1 MKKIFK
7 LSLALF
13 LLLTTVS
20 CSDKVVENTEE
31 IRIGIVETTG
41 DKYKSSIHWYDK
53 ELEELDVQELKYAGL
68 GSSFNAPVYY
78 EDEIY
83 LIPEGLFTKRDTE
96 KVISIN
102 KYDFTINEY
111 SVPNIALK
119 QVAVNDDYIYVNSNL
134 NYQTHISR
142 INKKTDEFDEI
153 IFDGAYFSNI
163 IAIDDKIYIF
173 GNMLEEFDKNHMYV
187 TDKELNEVESF
198 DISEYGRDISKYL
211 IDNGFLYVT
220 TNPYDE
226 SDELTYL
233 LKINIDNNHIEAINL
248 DEKYN
253 DSILAYKGKILVSHN
268 DIVTQEGSK
277 LSILDENEKITK
289 KDIGTDLEFVDLID
303 DYLIVSDQEK
313 ISLFDIENDFKLIK
327 EVSIDKREDTYIS
340 KMIIID

>member
-1 MKKIFK
+1 M
-7 LSLALF
+7 
-13 LLLTTVS
+13 
-20 CSDKVVENTEE
+20 
-31 IRIGIVETTG
+31 IG
-41 DKYKSSIHWYDK
+41 
-53 ELEELDVQELKYAGL
+53 
-68 GSSFNAPVYY
+68 
-78 EDEIY
+78 
-83 LIPEGLFTKRDTE
+83 
-96 KVISIN
+96 IN
-102 KYDFTINEY
+102 KYNFTISEY

-119 QVAVNDDYIYVNSNL
+119 QVAINDDYIYVNSNL

-163 IAIDDKIYIF
+163 IAIDDKVYIF
-173 GNMLEEFDKNHMYV
+173 GNMLEEFDKNHMYI

-226 SDELTYL
+226 GDELTYL

-248 DEKYN
+248 DERYN

-268 DIVTQEGSK
+268 DILTQEGSR

-289 KDIGTDLEFVDLID
+289 KDIGIDLEFVDLID